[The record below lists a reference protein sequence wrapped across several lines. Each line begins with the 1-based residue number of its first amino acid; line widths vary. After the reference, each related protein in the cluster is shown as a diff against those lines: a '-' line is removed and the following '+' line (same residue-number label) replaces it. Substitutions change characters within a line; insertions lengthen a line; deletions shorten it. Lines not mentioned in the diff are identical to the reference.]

1 MYECIVLCCLFDCRF
16 GKITEWGPGGETVEV
31 QESVSFHFLIYF
43 HFTISL
49 RLLPFHKLQ
58 VPNEWERF
66 SSDWFNKVLT
76 AGVVF
81 YSIFQDNIK
90 YSSCPQRFPQLI
102 ILRLKLKIFQTPVLI
117 RGIDWRSNR
126 AQVAYMGQARAK
138 SSFQN
143 LSNSILLSCWI
154 LWPSSRR
161 YCTNNDARTH
171 I

>member
-49 RLLPFHKLQ
+49 RLLPFHNLQ

-102 ILRLKLKIFQTPVLI
+102 ILRLKIKIFQTPVWI
-117 RGIDWRSNR
+117 QGIDWRSLVGLLVHNV
-126 AQVAYMGQARAK
+126 AQKPCASRIHMAGAAK
-138 SSFQN
+138 IFFSEPLQFHPLGMLNPLAFIS
-143 LSNSILLSCWI
+143 
-154 LWPSSRR
+154 
-161 YCTNNDARTH
+161 
-171 I
+171 